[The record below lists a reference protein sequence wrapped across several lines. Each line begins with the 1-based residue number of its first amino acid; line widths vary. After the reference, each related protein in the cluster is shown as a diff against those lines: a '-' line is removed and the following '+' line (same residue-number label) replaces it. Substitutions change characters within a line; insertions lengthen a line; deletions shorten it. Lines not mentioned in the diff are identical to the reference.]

1 MIRIMISKKY
11 SAEYKRQKVEEYLEE
26 AKTKKISKAS
36 FATRNNIS
44 DSTFNDWVL
53 KYQRDEQGFCN
64 ITTEIAKL
72 NKMETIDAADYIVRN
87 VIVNEG
93 TGTYI
98 KDKDYI
104 RLHYNGAVLE
114 FNEIILERVMK
125 ILKEW

>member
-1 MIRIMISKKY
+1 MISKKY

-26 AKTKKISKAS
+26 IKIKKISKAE
-36 FATRNNIS
+36 FAAKNNIS

-53 KYQRDEQGFCN
+53 KYQRDKQGFCN
-64 ITTEIAKL
+64 ITNEIAKL
-72 NKMETIDAADYIVRN
+72 NEIETIDTTDYIVRN
-87 VIVNEG
+87 VVVDEAN
-93 TGTYI
+93 GTYI

-125 ILKEW
+125 IVKEW